1 MASNGKRPREES
13 GRNFTN
19 FRSYGHPILR
29 HRLPSSN
36 EPSDYELSEY
46 DGSSSEDGWTTTTD
60 ESGSGGSGSSSMDTD
75 FYDEEEEMMLLDEL
89 YGEEEEEDEVDNEEG
104 MDLIG
109 FSSDEDS
116 EYDEAMDRELARVE
130 MEMYRK
136 EQRKKLIPPEMIPD
150 GIDSDDEEAWQFLED
165 EWICE
170 QEQRILYEQH
180 QPPPQNNEKPKSTAT
195 QEPECSPSSGTGPDW
210 DALDVINR
218 RFLIRGN
225 VSGKP
230 CTMTSSVGARR
241 ARISMVGTIVPATEM
256 LRNYFRD
263 CRRGGGVKENFGR
276 VPESK
281 VASRVAVRSNGAT
294 CQRKALSE
302 RNL

>member
-1 MASNGKRPREES
+1 MMANNGKRPREEP

-19 FRSYGHPILR
+19 FRTYGPPIRR
-29 HRLPSSN
+29 HRLPSSD
-36 EPSDYELSEY
+36 EPSDYEY
-46 DGSSSEDGWTTTTD
+46 DGGSSSAEEDGWTTTD
-60 ESGSGGSGSSSMDTD
+60 ESESGGSGGSSMMDTD
-75 FYDEEEEMMLLDEL
+75 FYDTEEEMMLLDEL
-89 YGEEEEEDEVDNEEG
+89 YGEEEEEEEDDEEG
-104 MDLIG
+104 MDLIE
-109 FSSDEDS
+109 FSSGEDS
-116 EYDEAMDRELARVE
+116 EFDEAMDREQARVE

-180 QPPPQNNEKPKSTAT
+180 QQQNYEKPKSTH
-195 QEPECSPSSGTGPDW
+195 EPESPSGSGPDW
-210 DALDVINR
+210 DALDAINR

-230 CTMTSSVGARR
+230 CTMTSSVGPRR
-241 ARISMVGTIVPATEM
+241 ARISMVGMIVPATEM

-263 CRRGGGVKENFGR
+263 CRRGGGGDAGVKENSGR
-276 VPESK
+276 VPVSK
-281 VASRVAVRSNGAT
+281 VTPRMVVRNNGAT